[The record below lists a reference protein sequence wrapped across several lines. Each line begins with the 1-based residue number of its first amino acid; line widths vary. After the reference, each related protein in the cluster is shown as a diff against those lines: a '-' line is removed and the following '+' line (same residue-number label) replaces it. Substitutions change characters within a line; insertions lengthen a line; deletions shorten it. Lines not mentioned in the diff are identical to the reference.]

1 MKTHQAV
8 PEQSGLAGLAA
19 AIVILAALA
28 WLALVNAPLPSPA
41 PATAPAKQFSAAR
54 AFAHV
59 EVLARSPRPI
69 ATSANSDAREYII
82 GRLRGVGLEPQ
93 VQVATVQ
100 KKSISP
106 WEDVHVT
113 LAVVRNILVRIPG
126 SAPDHGSRPALLVT
140 THYDTGENTLGAAS
154 GGASV
159 AAMLETARAL
169 RAGPALQNDVILLF
183 ADGGEVGALGA
194 QAFVEQHPW
203 ARETGLALKFD
214 NLGNRGPLVLY
225 DSYGA
230 GGDTIAGWASSA
242 KGVRGSSLMREVYKL
257 KWNRAEIGPFAN
269 AGAPV
274 LQFATVDGVDGALDT
289 PERLDMRTLQHEG
302 DTMLGLA
309 RQFGDPRLE
318 RAVHDGEVYFEL
330 PRVGVVHYSNALV
343 WPFTRL
349 ACLLLFAVSCLAI
362 QRAGVQLVDIVK
374 GAFGFPFIASLVA
387 AAAWVLWQDFPAL
400 HEGYHRLAPGDHDD
414 WYLISFAALGAGL
427 FIILQRG
434 LQKSIGAPAA
444 ALGAMACSAL
454 VLAGVSWAMPGAS
467 YVLAWPLLAAL
478 AAFAALHA
486 YRVAALPQAA
496 RLLVLLAGTAPAV
509 LLIAPAVR
517 EVFLALSPNRM
528 NLPIALLALLLGL
541 CIALLAQVARR
552 FVVRGLL
559 VAGIAFLGVARS
571 AIPAPGD
578 LPAPN
583 PLTYYKDMPSWRAW
597 WLAPPQP
604 LDPWTR
610 KVFPNLEEPRRFV
623 DVFGWDS
630 DDVWYAAAPR
640 KDDLAFP
647 HAIMLKNQEQPRQ
660 VEFMVTSKNR
670 APNIELEIRNGKP
683 VRASVNG
690 RLLTDTLSRTWSMS
704 LYGMEDQPLHFVV
717 DMQGHPTFTV
727 QVRERIPGLPLRA
740 LPPRPASAKP
750 ALLPMTGTTVAADT
764 LLFR

>member
-19 AIVILAALA
+19 AIVILATLA
-28 WLALVNAPLPSPA
+28 WLALVSPPLPSPA
-41 PATAPAKQFSAAR
+41 AASAPSTQFSAAR
-54 AFAHV
+54 AFTHV
-59 EVLARSPRPI
+59 QTLARAPRPI
-69 ATSANSDAREYII
+69 ATSANGDARQYIAS
-82 GRLRGVGLEPQ
+82 RLRSLGLEPQ

-100 KKSISP
+100 KKSVSQ

-126 SAPDHGSRPALLVT
+126 SAADRGSRPALLIA
-140 THYDTGENTLGAAS
+140 THYDTGENTLGAAD

-169 RAGPALQNDVILLF
+169 RAGPPLQNDVILLF
-183 ADGGEVGALGA
+183 ADGEKVGALGM

-225 DSYGA
+225 DTYGA
-230 GGDTIAGWASSA
+230 GGDTIAAWANCA
-242 KGVRGSSLMREVYKL
+242 AGVRGSSLMREVYKL
-257 KWNRAEIGPFAN
+257 MWNRADIGPLAN

-274 LQFATVDGVDGALDT
+274 LQFATVDGTTGALDT
-289 PERLDMRTLQHEG
+289 AERLDMRTLQHEG

-309 RQFGDPRLE
+309 RQFGAQPLARV
-318 RAVHDGEVYFEL
+318 VHAGEVYFAL
-330 PRVGVVHYSNALV
+330 PRVGVVHYSAALV

-349 ACLLLFAVSCLAI
+349 ACLLLFAVCCLAI

-374 GAFGFPFIASLVA
+374 GSFGFPFIASMLA
-387 AAAWVLWQDFPAL
+387 AAAWVLWQDFPWL
-400 HEGYHRLAPGDHDD
+400 HQGYHRLAPGEHDD
-414 WYLISFAALGAGL
+414 WYLMALAALGAGL
-427 FIILQRG
+427 FIVLQRG
-434 LQKSIGAPAA
+434 LQKTIGAPAA

-454 VLAGVSWAMPGAS
+454 VLVGVSWAMPGAS

-486 YRVAALPQAA
+486 HRVAALPPAA
-496 RLLVLLAGTAPAV
+496 RLLVLLAGTAPAM
-509 LLIAPAVR
+509 LLIAPTVR
-517 EVFLALSPNRM
+517 DVFLALSPNRM

-559 VAGIAFLGVARS
+559 VAGIACLGVARS
-571 AIPAPGD
+571 AIPEPGE

-583 PLTYYKDMPSWRAW
+583 PLTYYKDMQSWRAW
-597 WLAPPQP
+597 WLAPPRP

-630 DDVWYAAAPR
+630 DDVWYSAAPR
-640 KDDLAFP
+640 KDELAFP
-647 HAIMLKNQEQPRQ
+647 YAIMLKNQEEPRQ
-660 VEFMVTSKNR
+660 VEFSVTSKNR
-670 APNIELEIRNGKP
+670 APNIELQIRNGKP
-683 VRASVNG
+683 VRTSVNG
-690 RLLTDTLSRTWSMS
+690 RILTGELSRTWSMS
-704 LYGMEDQPLHFVV
+704 LYGMEDQPLHFTV

-727 QVRERIPGLPLRA
+727 LVQERIPGLPLRA
-740 LPPRPASAKP
+740 LPSRPATAKP
-750 ALLPMTGTTVAADT
+750 ALLPMTGTTIAADT